1 MPAEFENG
9 MKFLRLGAVFTRYQH
24 KSLKLK
30 IVNVNAVAAIS
41 IIRNI
46 RHIRNIAENSRLRGI
61 CQALVKLNNL
71 TGRKCGMTKLK
82 LVWPVAL
89 TGDLQVVISHPVTCG
104 KFYVC

>member
-41 IIRNI
+41 IISAPCKNI
-46 RHIRNIAENSRLRGI
+46 LHERVFNYRVFNFVILLKNSHLRGI

-71 TGRKCGMTKLK
+71 TSRKCRMTKLGMNCYFT
-82 LVWPVAL
+82 P
-89 TGDLQVVISHPVTCG
+89 S
-104 KFYVC
+104 YM